1 MDQKVDLPV
10 ELTQRSFIK
19 STNNPWLPEQSG
31 IASPEVAALQA
42 VSLDTKQV
50 ATVTCLISSGH
61 FNLGE
66 RPRLLQLNNTA
77 A

>member
-50 ATVTCLISSGH
+50 ATAI
-61 FNLGE
+61 
-66 RPRLLQLNNTA
+66 A
-77 A
+77 AFPVRSYAIF

>member
-10 ELTQRSFIK
+10 ELTQRSSIK

-42 VSLDTKQV
+42 VSLNTKQV
-50 ATVTCLISSGH
+50 VTAIAA
-61 FNLGE
+61 FPV
-66 RPRLLQLNNTA
+66 RPYA
-77 A
+77 IF